1 MTRGVVIA
9 AARSGAGKTTV
20 ALGLMRAFAR
30 RGIAVQ
36 PFKCGPDYIDP
47 AFHHVATGRPSF
59 NLDGWAMD
67 AGTLSGLVGG
77 HAADLAIAEGVMG
90 LFDGVG
96 GRGATAD
103 VAALLGWPV
112 VLVLDVKGQT
122 ETAAAIAAGCAAYR
136 ADVEIAGVI
145 LNRVAS
151 ERHLSLIA
159 PAFDRIGITLELTFL
174 SLAVAVALAIPLGAA
189 MAYMRGSR
197 LDLAMR
203 VVTVSGVTMPSFWLG
218 ALLIYLAAL
227 WLPAWPTIGAI
238 PAWSEDPLKHLQRM
252 LLPTL
257 VTALPALSS
266 LARII
271 RSAMLD
277 ALSQDYVRT
286 ARAKGLG
293 EGSVVFKHALLNS
306 LIPFVTALGITTGYL
321 FGGAIVVEQVFAI
334 PGLGRLIVGAIAD
347 RNYPLIQAAI
357 LVVTVGFVAINA
369 VIDILYVVI
378 DRRVAL

>member
-1 MTRGVVIA
+1 MRNTSSVI
-9 AARSGAGKTTV
+9 
-20 ALGLMRAFAR
+20 MRR
-30 RGIAVQ
+30 
-36 PFKCGPDYIDP
+36 
-47 AFHHVATGRPSF
+47 
-59 NLDGWAMD
+59 
-67 AGTLSGLVGG
+67 
-77 HAADLAIAEGVMG
+77 
-90 LFDGVG
+90 LFDF
-96 GRGATAD
+96 A
-103 VAALLGWPV
+103 V
-112 VLVLDVKGQT
+112 VLVGASIIVFLMIRLIPGD
-122 ETAAAIAAGCAAYR
+122 A
-136 ADVEIAGVI
+136 VEIMLSSNGEATEQQVSELRAKLG
-145 LNRVAS
+145 LNRSMPDQYV
-151 ERHLSLIA
+151 RWLGDVVRGDFGNSLWTGKPVLGEIG
-159 PAFDRIGITLELTFL
+159 DRIGITLELTFL

-227 WLPAWPTIGAI
+227 WLPAWPTIGTI
-238 PAWSEDPLKHLQRM
+238 PSWSEDPLKHLQRM
-252 LLPTL
+252 LLPTIA
-257 VTALPALSS
+257 TALPALSS